1 MERKQYAVLGLGI
14 FGSALAKT
22 LSEYDVDLI
31 VADSDLKCVDRMKNF
46 TDQQNVIDITDK
58 EALREIGVGDCDV
71 AVVAVGSNLEAAIL
85 AVMHCKELGVP
96 KVVAKAR
103 NKRNR
108 EILLKIGAD
117 FVVRPEKDMGTRIA
131 KRLLTKDIVEII
143 EVDAKNSIVEMHAP
157 KEWVNRSL
165 IEIDARAK
173 FGINIIG
180 VRRNGELIT
189 SLVATFKIL
198 EHDILLAIGETK
210 AFERFDYIAHHK

>member
-1 MERKQYAVLGLGI
+1 MGRKQYAVLGLGI
-14 FGSALAKT
+14 FGSSLAKT

-31 VADSDLKCVDRMKNF
+31 VADSDIKCVDRMKNF

-71 AVVAVGSNLEAAIL
+71 AVVAISSNLEAAIL

-108 EILLKIGAD
+108 DILLKIGAD
-117 FVVRPEKDMGTRIA
+117 YVVRPEKDMGTRIA
-131 KRLLTKDIVEII
+131 KRLLTRDILDIVE
-143 EVDAKNSIVEMHAP
+143 VDEKNSIVEMHAP
-157 KEWVNRSL
+157 KAWINHSL

-180 VRRNGELIT
+180 IRRGGVLST
-189 SLVATFKIL
+189 TLSADFKIL
-198 EHDILLAIGETK
+198 ENDILLAIGETK
-210 AFERFDYIAHHK
+210 AFEKLDYVATHK